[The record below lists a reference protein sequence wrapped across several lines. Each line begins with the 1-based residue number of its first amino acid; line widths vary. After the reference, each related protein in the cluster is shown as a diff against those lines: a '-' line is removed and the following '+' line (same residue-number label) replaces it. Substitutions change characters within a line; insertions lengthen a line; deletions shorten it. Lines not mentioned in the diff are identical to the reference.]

1 VHAATRPSLRPH
13 LPFEGK
19 RSAKLGRDAR
29 AEKADLY
36 LRGTLDNDAALQLA
50 NKARHRPPRLTERN
64 LTNTTRDYHPMP
76 DTPPSADGA
85 RVLADLNALRAIGA
99 YKSGVHKPTFSEPHL
114 RSLQWLLARL
124 PDAGLTGAI
133 DGIGNVLTRAAKAG
147 PKLLAGS
154 HLESQNYAG
163 WLDGP
168 LGVVY
173 ALEAARVLNN
183 DPGIPGAVEVAAW
196 CDEEGHFG
204 HFLGSRSYVGG
215 VTEADIDAAVDRTSG
230 RTMREALSA
239 AGLAGVERQTA
250 ERGRHVGYLEAHI
263 EQGKTLESEGLKIG
277 VVTSIVGI
285 FQYRIT
291 FTGEQNHAGTTRMTD
306 RKDAGLALAKFCVAI
321 DERFPKICGPRT
333 VWTTGRITLDP
344 GAPSIIPGRAE
355 MLFQI
360 RDADVAVVARLEA
373 ALNAMAEEVNAQGRC
388 AVTVECLRRGRPAM
402 MESKF
407 QEAIEAAS
415 SNFAGGKSLRMPS
428 GAGHDAQV
436 LATIMPA
443 GMLFVPS
450 IGGVSHHWTENTA
463 DEDIVTGAQVFVDA
477 CGRLLTQ

>member
-1 VHAATRPSLRPH
+1 MPH
-13 LPFEGK
+13 
-19 RSAKLGRDAR
+19 
-29 AEKADLY
+29 
-36 LRGTLDNDAALQLA
+36 
-50 NKARHRPPRLTERN
+50 
-64 LTNTTRDYHPMP
+64 
-76 DTPPSADGA
+76 PPSADGA

-99 YKSGVHKPTFSEPHL
+99 YRSGVHKPTFSEPHL
-114 RSLQWLLARL
+114 ASLQWLLAKL
-124 PDAGLTGAI
+124 PAAGLTGAI
-133 DGIGNVLTRAAKAG
+133 DGIGNVLTRSAKTG

-183 DPGIPGAVEVAAW
+183 DPDIGGAVEVAAW

-215 VTEADIDAAVDRTSG
+215 VTEADIDAASDRSNG
-230 RTMREALSA
+230 RAMREALTA
-239 AGLAGVERQTA
+239 AGLAGAVRERVEP
-250 ERGRHVGYLEAHI
+250 GRHIGYLEAHI
-263 EQGKTLESEGLKIG
+263 EQGRTLENEGLKIG

-285 FQYRIT
+285 WQYRIT
-291 FTGEQNHAGTTRMTD
+291 FTGEQNHAGTTRMAD
-306 RKDAGLALAKFCVAI
+306 RRDAGLALARFCVAI
-321 DERFPKICGPRT
+321 DERFPIICGPRT

-344 GAPSIIPGRAE
+344 GAPSIIPGGAE
-355 MLFQI
+355 MLFQV

-373 ALNAMAEEVNAQGRC
+373 ALTSMAEEVDAQGRC
-388 AVTVECLRRGRPAM
+388 TVTVERIRKGTPAM
-402 MESKF
+402 MAGKL
-407 QEAIEAAS
+407 QQAIEAAS
-415 SNFAGGKSLRMPS
+415 AAFADNKSLRMPS

-450 IGGVSHHWTENTA
+450 IGGISHHWTENTA

-477 CGRLLTQ
+477 CRRLLTQ